1 VQPYLDYMRDPA
13 NGYQSV
19 LYPVEDGMEISCRI

>member
-1 VQPYLDYMRDPA
+1 LRQHLENVRTPT

-19 LYPVEDGMEISCRI
+19 AFPVEDGMEINCRL